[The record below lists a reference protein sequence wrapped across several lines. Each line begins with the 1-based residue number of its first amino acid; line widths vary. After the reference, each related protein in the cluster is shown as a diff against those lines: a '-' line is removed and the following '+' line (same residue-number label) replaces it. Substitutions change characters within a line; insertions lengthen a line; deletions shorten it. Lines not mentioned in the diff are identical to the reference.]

1 MPQQEIAETPTFNPM
16 TEDQLNDLFGE
27 EMYVGTL
34 DLPGN
39 KVDLKRDYSK
49 KKKR

>member
-34 DLPGN
+34 DLRGN
-39 KVDLKRDYSK
+39 KVDLKRYYSK
-49 KKKR
+49 KKK